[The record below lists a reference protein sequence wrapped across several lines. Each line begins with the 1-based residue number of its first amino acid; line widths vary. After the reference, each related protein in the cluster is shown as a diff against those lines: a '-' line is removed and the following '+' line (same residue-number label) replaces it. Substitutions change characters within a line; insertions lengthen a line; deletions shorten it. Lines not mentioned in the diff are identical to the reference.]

1 MAIRSDYRIK
11 LLRRME
17 SEISN
22 EDFVNESRYW
32 NERSFS
38 RSRFFT
44 LRRLIVFIMIL
55 KTSYQRELN
64 AFCKVLMG
72 GDYNIRAVTAGALS
86 QSRAKL
92 NSWAFTR
99 LNEVAINSFYKDAD
113 YLKWKTHRLLAIDGS
128 VLGLPYSEDIVEEFG
143 YEEYINKSSNKKSMA
158 RCSLLYDVLNHT
170 TIDAQISGYRT
181 SEKMLFELSLPKL
194 DSNDVILGD
203 RGYGYIAIMHWLS
216 ESNINFCF
224 RIMASGHTAHKIVTQ
239 FTASNKSD
247 TIVELPYH
255 PRAIKSLQ
263 LNKNHKPL
271 KVRLIKIH
279 LDDEIEVLC
288 TSLLEQD
295 KYKYEEFKELYH
307 MRWTVEEAYK
317 MLKTRIELETF
328 SGRTAKSIYQDFH
341 AKVLMMTLCAV
352 LTHPIEKKVRQE
364 YKASLSGNKY
374 DQQINRTDAI
384 AETQNNLIH
393 LFISKV
399 HQKVIDIMDE
409 IVIASRHIIRPDRK
423 NPRIKSVRKRAPVN
437 FKHL

>member
-1 MAIRSDYRIK
+1 MAIISDYRVK
-11 LLRRME
+11 LLR
-17 SEISN
+17 EIECEIQD

-32 NERSFS
+32 NKQSFS

-92 NSWAFTR
+92 NPWAFRR
-99 LNEVAINSFYKDAD
+99 LNEVAIDSFYKDAD
-113 YLKWKTHRLLAIDGS
+113 YLKWNTHRLLAVDGS
-128 VLGLPYSEDIVEEFG
+128 VLGLPYSKDIVEEFG
-143 YEEYINKSSNKKSMA
+143 FEDYIKKASNKKSMA

-170 TIDAQISGYRT
+170 TIDAQISDYRT
-181 SEKMLFELSLPKL
+181 SEKALFEKSLPKL
-194 DSNDVILGD
+194 NTNDVILGD
-203 RGYGYIAIMHWLS
+203 RGYSYMSIMHWLT
-216 ESNINFCF
+216 ERKVNFCI
-224 RIMASGHTAHKIVTQ
+224 RIKATGHNAHKIVSQ
-239 FTASNKSD
+239 FTESDKSD
-247 TIVELPYH
+247 TIVELPYSSKS
-255 PRAIKSLQ
+255 IKSLQ
-263 LNKNHKPL
+263 LGKNQKPL
-271 KVRLIKIH
+271 TVRLIKIQ
-279 LDDEIEVLC
+279 LENEVEVLC
-288 TSLLEQD
+288 TSLLETD
-295 KYKYEEFKELYH
+295 KYKSEEFKRLYH
-307 MRWTVEEAYK
+307 MRWAVEEAYK

-328 SGRTAKSIYQDFH
+328 SGRTAISIHQDFH

-352 LTHPIEKKVRQE
+352 LTHPIEEKVRKE

-384 AETQNNLIH
+384 AETQNNLVH
-393 LFISKV
+393 LFINKA

-409 IVIASRHIIRPDRK
+409 IVIASRHIIRPGRK
-423 NPRIKSVRKRAPVN
+423 NQRVKSVRKRAPMN